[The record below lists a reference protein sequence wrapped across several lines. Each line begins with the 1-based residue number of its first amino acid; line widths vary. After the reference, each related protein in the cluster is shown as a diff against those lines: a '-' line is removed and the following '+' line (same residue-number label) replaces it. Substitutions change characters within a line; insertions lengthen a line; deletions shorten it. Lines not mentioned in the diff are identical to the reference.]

1 MIMREITYREA
12 LREALKQEM
21 GRDDSI
27 IMLGEDIG
35 RYGGPYKVS
44 LGLFEEYGPE
54 RVIDTP
60 IAETAITGAAL
71 GAALAGL
78 RPIAEIMYI
87 DFSFLC
93 MDQIFNQIAKIRY
106 MSGGN
111 AVVPVVIRTQMGK
124 KGSAAAQHSQCLE
137 AIYAHI
143 PGIKVV
149 TPSTP
154 YDAKGLLAS
163 SIRDNDPI
171 VFIEHCGLYN
181 SKGEVP
187 QEPYTVELGK
197 ADIKREGE
205 DITVVA
211 ISKSVLDALEAADE
225 LQNEGINVEVI
236 DPRTIKPLDSATIL
250 ESIEKTHRL
259 LITHEAC
266 KTGGLGAEIA
276 AIVAE
281 EGMYSLDAPVKRI
294 TAHDTP
300 IPFAPK
306 MEEYI
311 LPNKNDIIAGI
322 REVMNE

>member
-1 MIMREITYREA
+1 MRIITYREA

-21 GRDDSI
+21 GRDDTI
-27 IMLGEDIG
+27 IMIGEDIG

-44 LGLFEEYGPE
+44 QGLFDEFGPD

-60 IAETAITGAAL
+60 IAETAIAGAAL

-87 DFSFLC
+87 DFSFIC

-111 AVVPVVIRTQMGK
+111 VIVPVVIRTQMGK

-143 PGIKVV
+143 PGIKVI

-154 YDAKGLLAS
+154 YDAKGLLIS
-163 SIRDNDPI
+163 SIRENDPV
-171 VFIEHCGLYN
+171 VFIENCGLYS
-181 SKGEVP
+181 SKSEVP
-187 QEPYTVELGK
+187 EKPYTIELGK
-197 ADIKREGE
+197 ADIKREGN

-211 ISKSVLDALEAADE
+211 ISKSVRDSLEAADE
-225 LQNEGINVEVI
+225 LQNEGISVEVI
-236 DPRTIKPLDSATIL
+236 DPRTIKPLDSDTIL

-281 EGMYSLDAPVKRI
+281 NGMYNLDAPIKRI
-294 TAHDTP
+294 AAHDTP

-306 MEEYI
+306 MEDYV
-311 LPNKNDIIAGI
+311 LPSKNDIIKGI
-322 REVMNE
+322 RELMKE

>member
-1 MIMREITYREA
+1 MRKITYREA
-12 LREALKQEM
+12 LREAMRQEM
-21 GRDDSI
+21 RVDDSI
-27 IMLGEDIG
+27 IMIGEDIG
-35 RYGGPYKVS
+35 RYGGAYKVTQ
-44 LGLFEEYGPE
+44 GLFEEFGPE

-60 IAETAITGAAL
+60 IAETGITGAAL

-111 AVVPVVIRTQMGK
+111 AVVPVVIRTQMGR
-124 KGSAAAQHSQCLE
+124 KGSGAAHHSQCLE

-149 TPSTP
+149 TPATP
-154 YDAKGLLAS
+154 YDAKGLLIS

-171 VFIEHCGLYN
+171 VFIENSGLYG
-181 SKGEVP
+181 SEGEVP
-187 QEPYTVELGK
+187 KEPYTIPIGK
-197 ADIKREGE
+197 AEIKRKGE

-211 ISKSVLDALEAADE
+211 VSKSVIDSLEAAQE
-225 LQNEGINVEVI
+225 LANEGISVEVI

-266 KTGGLGAEIA
+266 KTGGFGAEIA

-281 EGMYSLDAPVKRI
+281 EGLYSLDAPVKRI
-294 TAHDTP
+294 AAHDTP

-306 MEEYI
+306 MEEYVF
-311 LPNKNDIIAGI
+311 PNKNDVIVGI
-322 REVMNE
+322 REVMNK

>member
-1 MIMREITYREA
+1 MREITYREA

-21 GRDDSI
+21 RRDNDI

-35 RYGGPYKVS
+35 QYGGPYKVS
-44 LGLFEEYGPE
+44 QGLFEEYGPD

-60 IAETAITGAAL
+60 IAETGIAGAAL

-111 AVVPVVIRTQMGK
+111 VIVPVVVRTQMGR

-149 TPSTP
+149 TPATP
-154 YDAKGLLAS
+154 FDAKGLLIS
-163 SIRDNDPI
+163 SIRDNDPV
-171 VFIEHCGLYN
+171 VFIEHCGLYS

-187 QEPYTVELGK
+187 EEPYTIPLGK
-197 ADIKREGE
+197 AEIKREGD

-211 ISKSVLDALEAADE
+211 VSKSVADSLAAADE
-225 LQNEGINVEVI
+225 LYNEGISVEVI
-236 DPRTIKPLDSATIL
+236 DPRTIRPLDSATIL
-250 ESIEKTHRL
+250 ESIEKTHHL

-276 AIVAE
+276 AIAAE
-281 EGMYSLDAPVKRI
+281 EGMYSLDSPVKRI
-294 TAHDTP
+294 AAHDTP

-306 MEEYI
+306 MEEFV

-322 REVMNE
+322 HEVVNR